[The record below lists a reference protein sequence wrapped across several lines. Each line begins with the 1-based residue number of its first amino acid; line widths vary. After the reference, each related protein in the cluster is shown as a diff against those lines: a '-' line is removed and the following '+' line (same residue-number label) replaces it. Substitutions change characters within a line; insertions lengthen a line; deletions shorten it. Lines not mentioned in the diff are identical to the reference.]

1 MNELERRRLEIAQN
15 HLDLLAVA
23 HSFSSDPI
31 IEHFG
36 YTIQIGSVAVPLA
49 DGVTQQ
55 GVIQIQS
62 DAYFVLQYITSCVIK
77 PDTPQ
82 YMQQSGNVDLQ
93 ITDTGS
99 GHVLYNTPQRG
110 GILTGTATRGL
121 TGWPLL
127 VPIPRVLLPN
137 TNVKIEATQRGVN
150 GTDNQ
155 PPVAFFVSLLGSRVL
170 QV

>member
-1 MNELERRRLEIAQN
+1 MNEFERRRLEIAQN
-15 HLDLLAVA
+15 HLDLIQVA

-36 YTIQIGSVAVPLA
+36 YTIQIGTPTNPLV

-62 DAYFVLQYITSCVIK
+62 DAYFVLQYISSSVIK
-77 PDTPQ
+77 PDVPM
-82 YMQQSGNVDLQ
+82 YMQDSGNVDLQ

-99 GHVLYNTPQRG
+99 GHVLYNQPSRG
-110 GILTGTATRGL
+110 AVLAGTASRAL

-155 PPVAFFVSLLGSRVL
+155 GAIAFFVSLVGSRVL